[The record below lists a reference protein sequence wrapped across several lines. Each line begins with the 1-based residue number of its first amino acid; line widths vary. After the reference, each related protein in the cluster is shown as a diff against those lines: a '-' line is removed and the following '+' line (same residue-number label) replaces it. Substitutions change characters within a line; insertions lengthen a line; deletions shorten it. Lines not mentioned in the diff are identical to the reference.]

1 MGVTHINNT
10 ASQARMKEDAPL
22 PKRPR
27 RPRRRL
33 LLIGTLVVALFAV
46 AGVYWFQP
54 QKLFIDDKVS
64 ETLPPSFTSVTT
76 TTKTV
81 GPTTP
86 APTVSAPIAATAPI
100 PGPVT
105 TAVPATSSTAASA
118 TTAPVPAAA
127 PPDSTTPTTAVTD
140 IAIPA
145 PVPTTAIAETVA
157 PAPAPT
163 TTAATGVAGPVEIGR
178 GGFRSLEHKT
188 SGSAIAYAA
197 PDGSRLLRLE
207 DFDTSNGPDLRVIL
221 SSAPASDD
229 WRIWGNDYVE
239 LARLKGN
246 VGSQNYQIPADVD
259 LSRYG
264 RVVIWCV
271 RFKVGFGVADINSA

>member
-1 MGVTHINNT
+1 MTRINNT
-10 ASQARMKEDAPL
+10 SSQARVKDGAPL

-27 RPRRRL
+27 RQLRRL
-33 LLIGTLVVALFAV
+33 LLIGTLFAT

-64 ETLPPSFTSVTT
+64 ETLPPSFTSKTG

-86 APTVSAPIAATAPI
+86 ASPVSAPIAATAPTS
-100 PGPVT
+100 GPAT

-127 PPDSTTPTTAVTD
+127 PPDSTTPTTAATETVLPP
-140 IAIPA
+140 PA
-145 PVPTTAIAETVA
+145 PTTAVTETVA
-157 PAPAPT
+157 SAPAPT
-163 TTAATGVAGPVEIGR
+163 TAAATSVAGPVEVGR

-246 VGSQNYQIPADVD
+246 VGSQNYEIPADVD

-264 RVVIWCV
+264 RVVIWCF
-271 RFKVGFGVADINSA
+271 RFKVGFGVADISSG